1 MNKERFN
8 ERIFGW
14 WERRDP
20 LLWLVGSSVAIA
32 MLMVGGLLLLIM
44 VRGMSY
50 FWPSD
55 LIVFDYREY
64 SDEAALSIA
73 GMEVESE
80 QVLAQQLIASGYE
93 LERQTGKVERILVK
107 VGNRD
112 IGPSDFLWVLRQSM
126 ENVQN
131 PEDIVVVQRRE
142 WGDFYG
148 YLEAIEDAGQ
158 PLNLQGEALWQELD
172 ARRQQRLDLHDEI
185 NRIEEGLIGDIGHQL
200 EYLRLQEKRLTR
212 LEQMNAQA
220 QQELTDERQRLND
233 EFAVLRERLAELY
246 QEAGRDTA
254 IFKTADGS
262 LHQISIEQ
270 IVYMWR
276 PNQISVLQKLG
287 VYFVRLG
294 EFLLADPREA
304 NTEGGVFPAI
314 FGTVIMVLLMTI
326 LVMPIGVIT
335 AIYLKEYAR
344 QGVIIRTVRIAI
356 NNLAGVPSIV
366 YGIFGLGFFVYFV
379 GGEIDEIFFLDALPA
394 PTFGSPGLLWA
405 SLTLALL
412 SLPVVVVATEEG
424 LSRVPQ
430 NIREGS
436 MALGATKFET
446 LAKVLLPMISPAII
460 TGLILAIGRAAGEV
474 APLMLV
480 GAVKLAPSLPLDAT
494 FPYLHLDRQFMHLG
508 FHIYDVGFQSP
519 NVEAARPLVYATA
532 FLLVLIIVA
541 LNLSAIRIRNN
552 LRERYRN
559 LES

>member
-262 LHQISIEQ
+262 LYQISIEQ